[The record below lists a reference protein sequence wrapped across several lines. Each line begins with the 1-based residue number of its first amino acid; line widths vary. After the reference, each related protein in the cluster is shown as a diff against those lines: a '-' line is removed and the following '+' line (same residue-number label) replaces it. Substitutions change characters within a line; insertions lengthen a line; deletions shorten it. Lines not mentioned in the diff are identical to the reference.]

1 MSEQTT
7 QTTAEPSPSPSTS
20 GPEVDKA
27 AKPGRVGPVKLAA
40 EAPEPI
46 SERKPERVGPV
57 KLSST
62 STAGTSQESS

>member
-1 MSEQTT
+1 MTEQDPQTT
-7 QTTAEPSPSPSTS
+7 TVQPSPSPSTS

-27 AKPGRVGPVKLAA
+27 YAPGRVGPVKLDA

-57 KLSST
+57 KLAGT
-62 STAGTSQESS
+62 SPARTSQES